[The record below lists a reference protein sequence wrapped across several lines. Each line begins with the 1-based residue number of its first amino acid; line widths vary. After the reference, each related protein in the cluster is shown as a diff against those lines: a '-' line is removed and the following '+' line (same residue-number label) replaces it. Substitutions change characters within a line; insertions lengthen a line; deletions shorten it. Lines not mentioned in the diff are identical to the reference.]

1 MRASTIL
8 LEVLG
13 GIILGCAMI
22 YFHIGPGFPPK
33 PPAYTPQYRDQ
44 LRVSYLNQI
53 SSGLQQYYHQYH
65 NLPVSLSTTPEQI
78 CTSAGAGCV
87 ANHLADLSFL
97 TTGGDFIIGI
107 PHDPNGGHV
116 QLGSGFY
123 IQEASSNRLL
133 LTAPEAEVHKPISAT
148 VNL

>member
-13 GIILGCAMI
+13 GIILGCAMTN
-22 YFHIGPGFPPK
+22 FPMVPGSPPK

-87 ANHLADLSFL
+87 ANHLADVRFL
-97 TTGGDFIIGI
+97 TTGGVFNIG
-107 PHDPNGGHV
+107 
-116 QLGSGFY
+116 
-123 IQEASSNRLL
+123 
-133 LTAPEAEVHKPISAT
+133 TAHA
-148 VNL
+148 